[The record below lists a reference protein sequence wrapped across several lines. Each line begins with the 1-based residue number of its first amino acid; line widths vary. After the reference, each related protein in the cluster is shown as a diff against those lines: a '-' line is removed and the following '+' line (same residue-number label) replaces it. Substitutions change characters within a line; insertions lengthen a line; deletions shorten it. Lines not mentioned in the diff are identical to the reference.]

1 VKGWKLVIAMAIL
14 LGLIYAI
21 IWGSLGI
28 KDEPTLFLVRLTA
41 RTSCL
46 AFLLTFIA
54 SPLNRLWQ
62 SPTSRWLLQNRR
74 FLGLSMAVSHTYH
87 AVAFITLDVYVR
99 GLATPDASPFATIAY
114 ILLFAMTLT
123 SFPLTSKAIGS
134 RAWRLLHTVGMYY
147 SWVIFA
153 AGFAMRL
160 GQEWVYLVAMALMAI
175 SLLIRLLGRRK
186 SRVQISTN

>member
-1 VKGWKLVIAMAIL
+1 MKGWKIVIAMAIM

-21 IWGSLGI
+21 VWGSFGI

-46 AFLLTFIA
+46 TFLLAFIA
-54 SPLNRLWQ
+54 SSLPRLWK
-62 SPTSRWLLQNRR
+62 SPVSRWLLQNRR

-87 AVAFITLDVYVR
+87 AVAFITLDVYIR
-99 GLATPDASPFATIAY
+99 GLATPDASPFSTIAY

-134 RAWRLLHTVGMYY
+134 VAWRRLHTVGMYY
-147 SWVIFA
+147 SWLIFA
-153 AGFAMRL
+153 AGFAARW
-160 GQEWVYLVAMALMAI
+160 GTEWVYFVAMALMAI
-175 SLLIRLLGRRK
+175 SLLIRFLGSRK
-186 SRVQISTN
+186 SDVRVIY